1 MEGVKPKRGIT
12 MADEV
17 IETEDGLKVRKLTE
31 LKTSTEKELEEAML
45 KRVDYFKEQD
55 VKKSGFNNTLQN
67 TFFQALGSLLDAK
80 IAIDKA
86 LGEENL
92 KKIHKVID
100 NVLLF
105 GL

>member
-1 MEGVKPKRGIT
+1 M
-12 MADEV
+12 
-17 IETEDGLKVRKLTE
+17 TEDNVEIKDGLKIRKLTE
-31 LKTSTEKELEEAML
+31 LKTSTEEELEEAML

-55 VKKSGFNNTLQN
+55 SKKSGFNSTLQN
-67 TFFQALGSLLDAK
+67 TFFQTLGSILDVK

-92 KKIHKVID
+92 EKIHKVID

>member
-1 MEGVKPKRGIT
+1 MS
-12 MADEV
+12 DEV
-17 IETEDGLKVRKLTE
+17 IETKDGLKVRKLTE
-31 LKTSTEKELEEAML
+31 LKMSTEKDLEEAML
-45 KRVDYFKEQD
+45 KRVEYFKEQD
-55 VKKSGFNNTLQN
+55 AKKSGFNNSLQN
-67 TFFQALGSLLDAK
+67 TFFQAIGSILDMK

-92 KKIHKVID
+92 EKIHKVID